1 MFLSCF
7 SGSDW
12 LMVTSF
18 GANTKWVSRGETE
31 DKLRYRFSGQ
41 LYNWNLQHVISSLDV
56 CGIALW
62 QHKFSTDFTDRT
74 LWSTI
79 CSKSGVF
86 LQTHL
91 RENKRKR
98 FVVRIPSISPMFLCE
113 QQEEERLKEAG
124 TASTLYWL
132 RGVTYHNLETYQN
145 WICLIEKRFSRHV

>member
-1 MFLSCF
+1 
-7 SGSDW
+7 
-12 LMVTSF
+12 MVTSF
-18 GANTKWVSRGETE
+18 GVITKWVSRGETKE
-31 DKLRYRFSGQ
+31 KLRYRFSGQ
-41 LYNWNLQHVISSLDV
+41 LYNWNMPHVNSSLDV

-62 QHKFSTDFTDRT
+62 QHTTSTDITDRT
-74 LWSTI
+74 LRSI
-79 CSKSGVF
+79 LCSISAVF
-86 LQTHL
+86 LEIHL

-132 RGVTYHNLETYQN
+132 WGVTYHSPETYQN